1 MVAYSYVKGLATM
14 RTTVLLLLADS
25 HKPSTEQEKE
35 KQTKKSIRHYY
46 LFHGY
51 KFQK

>member
-1 MVAYSYVKGLATM
+1 MKDLATM
-14 RTTVLLLLADS
+14 RMTLLLLLADS

-35 KQTKKSIRHYY
+35 KQTQKSIIHYY
-46 LFHGY
+46 LYHGY